1 MVDYMDKVTAS
12 APGKIILFGEHSVVY
27 GKPAIAASIDTRTFI
42 EAERLEEDRIKIEA
56 NDIKVPGLTLS
67 FKEDQIFMEADYGKA
82 AEILGYV
89 KKAVDLVLKK
99 TDVDTGISLSI
110 SSDIPVGAGLGS
122 SAAVANA
129 TIASVSELLGIN
141 LTNREIGE
149 LGHETELSV
158 QGNSSGIDPMVQAI
172 GGLIYYK
179 DGNFKQIPFR
189 KLPIVLGYTGSK
201 GNTGKLVEEV
211 KKRLE
216 EDPEV
221 MEPVVES
228 MGNLVDQSRESL
240 EGEFDSEK
248 LGRLMNINHGLLSAL
263 GVSTKE
269 LSDLVYA
276 TRSAGALGS
285 KLTGAGGGGC
295 MYAYCPGRCDEVSTA
310 IEVAGGTPISTKI
323 AKEGVRI
330 EKRE

>member
-1 MVDYMDKVTAS
+1 MEKVTAS

-27 GKPAIAASIDTRTFI
+27 GKPAIAASIDIRTKV
-42 EAERLEEDRIKIEA
+42 EAERLEENRIKIEA

-89 KKAVDLVLKK
+89 KKAVDLVLQK

-122 SAAVANA
+122 SAAVADA
-129 TIASVSELLGIN
+129 TIASVSELVGIE
-141 LTNREIGE
+141 LTNKEIGK

-172 GGLIYYK
+172 GGFIYYK
-179 DGNFKQIPFR
+179 DGNFEELPFQD
-189 KLPIVLGYTGSK
+189 LPIVLGYTGSK
-201 GNTGKLVEEV
+201 GNTGELVSGV
-211 KKRLE
+211 KRRLKD
-216 EDPEV
+216 DPDL
-221 MEPVVES
+221 MEPIVDS
-228 MGNLVDQSRESL
+228 MGNLVEQSRQIL
-240 EGEFDSEK
+240 EGEFDSK
-248 LGRLMNINHGLLSAL
+248 KFGSLMNVNQGLLSSL
-263 GVSTKE
+263 GVSNKE
-269 LSDLVYA
+269 LADLVYA
-276 TRSAGALGS
+276 TRKAGALGS

-295 MYAYCPGRCDEVSTA
+295 MYAYCPGMCEEVSTA
-310 IEVAGGTPISTKI
+310 IEVAGGTPMPTNI